1 MSYGHTRRA
10 LTARTAPYLTRDR
23 AAVAA
28 ALAAPIAAAAILL
41 PWRASWANS
50 NVALLLVVVVV
61 AVAVLGNR
69 LAGVLA
75 AAGAAVWFD
84 FFFTLPY
91 ERFTIRGS
99 QDITT
104 FVLLLIAGVA
114 VSQLAARARRL
125 RVIAITDAGYLAQ
138 IHQSAALAQKAASP
152 YAVVE
157 HIRGQLIALLDLQ
170 DCRFEYG
177 ALLGHPTRLEDD
189 GTVRGRYGGW
199 PVDEAGL
206 PPEEIELRAS
216 AGGQY
221 FGRYMM
227 TPKPGTRAS
236 LQARLAAV
244 TLADLAGQAL
254 GATPL
259 SPAGD

>member
-1 MSYGHTRRA
+1 MSDGHAGRTLA
-10 LTARTAPYLTRDR
+10 ARTAPYLNRDR

-28 ALAAPIAAAAILL
+28 ALAAPAAAAAILL

-50 NVALLLVVVVV
+50 NVALLLVVVIV

-69 LAGVLA
+69 LAGILA
-75 AAGAAVWFD
+75 AIGAAVWFD
-84 FFFTLPY
+84 FFYTLPY
-91 ERFTIRGS
+91 QRFTIRGS
-99 QDITT
+99 RDVTT
-104 FVLLLIAGVA
+104 FLLLLITGAA

-138 IHQSAALAQKAASP
+138 IHESAALAQTAAGP

-157 HIRGQLIALLDLQ
+157 HIRGQLVGLLDLQ

-177 ALLGHPTRLEDD
+177 ALLGHPARLEDD
-189 GTVRGRYGGW
+189 GTVRGRYGRW

-206 PPEEIELRAS
+206 PAEEIELRAC

-221 FGRYMM
+221 HGRYMM
-227 TPKPGTRAS
+227 TPKPGARAS

-244 TLADLAGQAL
+244 TLADLAGQTI

-259 SPAGD
+259 STAGD